1 MAYKNTGYARN
12 KTLTV
17 TKGDYSQSY
26 NITTGF
32 TAPNETV
39 YKSLSDDE
47 FAKLTTAEY
56 ERRRTDFIAYVCA
69 LEDGLSTD
77 CPDLT
82 TGSVIYDPASC
93 PIVTS
98 DNT

>member
-1 MAYKNTGYARN
+1 MAYQNTGYARN

-17 TKGDYSQSY
+17 TKGDYSHSY
-26 NITTGF
+26 SITAGF
-32 TAPNETV
+32 TAPNENN
-39 YKSLSDDE
+39 YKALSDDE
-47 FAKLTTAEY
+47 FAKLTSAEY
-56 ERRRTDFIAYVCA
+56 EQRRADFIAYVCA
-69 LEDGLSTD
+69 LEDGLATD

-82 TGSVIYDPASC
+82 TGSVIYDPVSC